1 MDVFEDRLDKP
12 AFEWMFG
19 LLHLAEETIR
29 IVTFDENDS
38 EVALRGLLE
47 ASHVPCDSEAL
58 VEVVK
63 VSFPISG

>member
-1 MDVFEDRLDKP
+1 MDVFEDCRDKP

-19 LLHLAEETIR
+19 LLHLAEDTIR

-47 ASHVPCDSEAL
+47 APHVPRDSEAL